1 MAGVTIDNA
10 IATFLQLRNKKSQ
23 LKAAYEKQEAELNEK
38 MAKFE
43 AWFINKAQEQ
53 GVTSFKTTEGT
64 AFLTNTDFANI
75 ADWDAVI
82 SFIKEKG
89 TYDMLERRVSKR
101 AIRAYIDE
109 FKVVPPGI
117 NFGTR
122 IDVNVRKPAKKGDK
136 DDAQQND

>member
-1 MAGVTIDNA
+1 MAGVTIDSA

-23 LKAAYEKQEAELNEK
+23 LKAAYEKQEEELNAK

-43 AWFINKAQEQ
+43 AWFIAKAQEQ
-53 GVTSFKTTEGT
+53 GVTSFKTAEGT
-64 AFLTNTDFANI
+64 AFLTNVDFANV

-82 SFIKEKG
+82 NFIKEKG

-109 FKVVPPGI
+109 FKEVPAGI
-117 NFGTR
+117 TFGSR
-122 IDVNVRKPAKKGDK
+122 IDVNVRKPANKGDK
-136 DDAQQND
+136 ADAE